1 VAPKK
6 PDALLRAEQFL
17 RAAEEEV
24 TVLAGRSFD
33 VRLVKILQLI
43 VLPNLLAARAAI
55 RVARHIDQFPNRA
68 DVLKG
73 EEGSGGKDDD
83 KKL

>member
-43 VLPNLLAARAAI
+43 VLP
-55 RVARHIDQFPNRA
+55 
-68 DVLKG
+68 